1 MMISI
6 VIPALNEEK
15 CLPKLM
21 ECIKAQT
28 YRDYEIIVADA
39 NSTDRTRN
47 IAKACK
53 CKIAKGG
60 MPAVGRNNGARM
72 AKGDLILFLDADV
85 QFSKDFLRDAVDEF
99 KRKKLGI
106 AGFRLL
112 PLGNNI
118 VDKLFFYVFNLW
130 TRSTQFFYPNAA
142 GAGILCKK
150 NLHQSVKGFDQS
162 IKLSEDIDYAKRC
175 GKKGKFRILKSPRLY
190 VAMRRFEN
198 EGRLKTGSK
207 LFLSA
212 LHRIFF
218 GEIKSD
224 VFKYN
229 LKDRK

>member
-1 MMISI
+1 MISI

-28 YRDYEIIVADA
+28 CRDYEIIVADA
-39 NSTDRTRN
+39 DSIDKTMG
-47 IAKACK
+47 IAKAYN

-72 AKGDLILFLDADV
+72 AKGNLILFLDADV
-85 QFSKDFLRDAVDEF
+85 QFSNDFLKDAIDEF
-99 KRKKLGI
+99 NRKKLGV

-150 NLHQSVKGFDQS
+150 SIHQSVNGFDES
-162 IKLSEDIDYAKRC
+162 IKLSEDMDYAKRC

-190 VAMRRFEN
+190 VAMRRFEK
-198 EGRLKTGSK
+198 EGRLKTGLK

-212 LHRIFF
+212 LYRIFF
-218 GEIKSD
+218 GEIKND
-224 VFKYN
+224 VFRYN
-229 LKDRK
+229 LRYRK